1 MLEIHIAIATAII
14 GTFLASLN
22 YLEKYV
28 PLFII
33 YLVSLLLGIGWVIY
47 ISLDQGFVNTLVV
60 IPILIVSY
68 FDFPFPEKS
77 GVKYKEIIQEL
88 KEKGVKVIH
97 IQKNKDRIFL
107 DISFSSIFVLISVLY
122 FIFGPPSVFEFI
134 LLFGLISLVYGIVKR
149 IRLYRT
155 LHVFFEQEEN
165 ALYFVS
171 ANETKKYPIKEL
183 TDINIQTRPDIL
195 KLFNL
200 FTMFSSNKDF
210 TTCMGK
216 TLKLSFSGENVYF
229 TPEPSDVM
237 FLHTEN
243 HSMKIDEVDVKPF
256 YHKENWKRLLGKWY
270 FALTIKGVG
279 AYAIIIVFLTFI
291 HANPYVTGLVVIM
304 FWLFNMWISDR
315 ILKMVLDMKEI
326 NDPNIHSI
334 VNKVLNRAG
343 IPYVKV
349 YSIESTDYNGFAIGA
364 NIGQSLIAL
373 TTQTLKLPHDA
384 IEGIL
389 AHEAIHVKKRDV
401 LFGQLLRI
409 LMVVITV
416 VGLLYLHS
424 AFPYLFKNQILI
436 FLIIWLI
443 IILLLPL
450 LNSFSTQ
457 WMEVRADH
465 LGATLLDGGNDQMA
479 NSLAALYEHQLSAL
493 ENSKNYDVYKLD
505 DEEIEDE
512 EKDEKIHA
520 LERETWFFRLLGF
533 QFGTHPP
540 MYWRVESLRSTNI
553 GWNMRKMKLWLKDRL
568 IESLPDMKSSKR

>member
-1 MLEIHIAIATAII
+1 MLDIHIAILTAII

-22 YLEKYV
+22 YLEKYL
-28 PLFII
+28 PSFLI
-33 YLVSLLLGIGWVIY
+33 YLVSLLLGVSWIIH
-47 ISLDQGFVNTLVV
+47 ISLDQGFMNTIVTVCILV
-60 IPILIVSY
+60 VSY

-77 GVKYKEIIQEL
+77 GVKNKEIIQEL
-88 KEKGVKVIH
+88 KEKGAKEIH
-97 IQKNKDRIFL
+97 IQKSKDRILL
-107 DISFSSIFVLISVLY
+107 DISFSSIFVMISVLY
-122 FIFGPPSVFEFI
+122 FIFGPPSVIEFL
-134 LLFGLISLVYGIVKR
+134 LLFALISLVYGMVKR
-149 IRLYRT
+149 IRLYRS
-155 LHVFFEQEEN
+155 LCVFFEQEEN
-165 ALYFVS
+165 AFYFVS
-171 ANETKKYPIKEL
+171 ANETKKYPLKEL
-183 TDINIQTRPDIL
+183 NEMNMQTRPDIL

-200 FTMFSSNKDF
+200 FTMFSSNRDF
-210 TTCMGK
+210 TTSMGK

-279 AYAIIIVFLTFI
+279 AYAIIIVILTFI
-291 HANPYVTGLVVIM
+291 QANPYVTVLVVIL

-315 ILKMVLDMKEI
+315 VLKMALDMKEI
-326 NDPNIHSI
+326 VDPNIHSI
-334 VNKVLNRAG
+334 ATKVLNRAG
-343 IPYVKV
+343 LPYVKV
-349 YSIESTDYNGFAIGA
+349 YSTESSDYNGFAIGA

-465 LGATLLDGGNDQMA
+465 LGATLLDGENDQMA
-479 NSLAALYEHQLSAL
+479 SSLAALYEHQLSAL

-512 EKDEKIHA
+512 EKDEKTNA

-540 MYWRVESLRSTNI
+540 MYWRVESLRSTDT
-553 GWNMRKMKLWLKDRL
+553 GWNRKKMKLWLKERL
-568 IESLPDMKSSKR
+568 LESLPDMKSSKR